1 MKITVLGAS
10 GRFGA
15 NVADVLEG
23 RGHTVVRASR
33 RTGVDAVAGK
43 GLARA
48 LDGADAVVDAL
59 HINTMGARKAVP
71 FFARSASN
79 IAAAAHEQGVGRV
92 VCLSIAGAEDPRV
105 NGGYGYYKGKAVQES
120 IYQQSPVPSVTV
132 RSTQWFDF
140 IPATMGMVSRGPVAL
155 APTMLMAPALR
166 EEVADFVADAAASPA
181 SPASPASAG
190 EARHEIR
197 AVRGPEADTIANF
210 ARRILAAG
218 GDLGGQRPRTITEAP
233 YLGRGIAS
241 GGLIPQDA
249 FVTATRF
256 EDWLG

>member
-10 GRFGA
+10 GNFGA
-15 NVADVLEG
+15 DVADVLEG

-33 RTGVDAVAGK
+33 STGVDAVAGK

-48 LDGADAVVDAL
+48 LDGSDAVVDAL
-59 HINTMGARKAVP
+59 HITTMGARKAVP
-71 FFARSASN
+71 FFSRAASN
-79 IAAAAHEQGVGRV
+79 TTTAAYEQGVSRI

-105 NGGYGYYKGKAVQES
+105 NSGYGYYKGKAVQES

-140 IPATMGMVSRGPVAL
+140 VPATMGMVSRGPVAL
-155 APTMLMAPALR
+155 APTMLLAPALR
-166 EEVADFVADAAASPA
+166 EEVAEFVADAATASH
-181 SPASPASAG
+181 
-190 EARHEIR
+190 EARHEIL

-210 ARRILAAG
+210 ARRILTAG
-218 GDLGGQRPRTITEAP
+218 GDLGGQRPTTIKEVP
-233 YLGRGIAS
+233 YLGRGIAN

-249 FVTATRF
+249 FVTSTRF
-256 EDWLG
+256 EEWLG

>member
-10 GRFGA
+10 GNFGA

-43 GLARA
+43 GLTRA
-48 LDGADAVVDAL
+48 FEGADAVVDAL
-59 HINTMGARKAVP
+59 HITTMGARKAVP

-79 IAAAAHEQGVGRV
+79 IASAAHEQGVGRI

-105 NGGYGYYKGKAVQES
+105 NSGYGYYKGKAVQQS

-140 IPATMGMVSRGPVAL
+140 VPATVGMVSRGPVAL

-166 EEVADFVADAAASPA
+166 EEVADFVADAATAPR
-181 SPASPASAG
+181 
-190 EARHEIR
+190 EARHEIL

-218 GDLGGQRPRTITEAP
+218 GDLGGQRPSTIREAP
-233 YLGRGIAS
+233 YLGRGIAN

>member
-10 GRFGA
+10 GSFGT

-33 RTGVDAVAGK
+33 STGVDAVAGK

-59 HINTMGARKAVP
+59 HINTLGARRAVP
-71 FFARSASN
+71 FFAQSASN
-79 IAAAAHEQGVGRV
+79 IAVAAYEQGVGRV

-105 NGGYGYYKGKAVQES
+105 SGGFGYYKGKAVQES
-120 IYQQSPVPSVTV
+120 IYQQAPVPSVTV

-155 APTMLMAPALR
+155 APAMLMAPALR
-166 EEVADFVADAAASPA
+166 EEVADFVADAAVSPA
-181 SPASPASAG
+181 PSASAASTG
-190 EARHEIR
+190 GPRHEIR
-197 AVRGPEADTIANF
+197 AIRGPEADTIANF
-210 ARRILAAG
+210 ARRLLAAG
-218 GDLGGQRPRTITEAP
+218 GDLGGQRPKIVREAP

-256 EDWLG
+256 EQWLG